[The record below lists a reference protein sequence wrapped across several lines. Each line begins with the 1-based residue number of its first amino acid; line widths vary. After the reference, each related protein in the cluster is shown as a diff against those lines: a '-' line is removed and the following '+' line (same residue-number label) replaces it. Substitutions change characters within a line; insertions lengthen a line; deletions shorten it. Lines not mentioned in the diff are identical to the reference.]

1 MPTSRSRNIL
11 LANRQI
17 AHIIY
22 YNNVLL
28 SFCTC
33 LEKHTDRLQ
42 FDLYTASAGK
52 HMWVSTKAAQC
63 WYIHDGTAARGGWG
77 MQAATEMQVIG
88 LTLNRCDSLLERQTG
103 SRNTTK
109 HRAGAGST
117 PEEPFPASHGDNAE
131 NTAFKCNTQTE
142 PAIKRHRVRHSS
154 ETDRVHEQ
162 RSTAAFTSVHP
173 ATYLHLSVDH
183 HRGGRGSVHLTAQ
196 CFIFTPSPGVL
207 VVFRAAL
214 CNICVEYQQLLSTSQ
229 HKAPGSDRTE
239 NLIHTNW
246 DLHICL

>member
-1 MPTSRSRNIL
+1 M
-11 LANRQI
+11 
-17 AHIIY
+17 
-22 YNNVLL
+22 
-28 SFCTC
+28 
-33 LEKHTDRLQ
+33 
-42 FDLYTASAGK
+42 
-52 HMWVSTKAAQC
+52 MAQQ
-63 WYIHDGTAARGGWG
+63 HGGGWG

-196 CFIFTPSPGVL
+196 CFLFTPSPGVL

-214 CNICVEYQQLLSTSQ
+214 CDICVEYQQLLSTLQ

-239 NLIHTNW
+239 NLIHTN
-246 DLHICL
+246 

>member
-1 MPTSRSRNIL
+1 MLRKTH
-11 LANRQI
+11 RQ
-17 AHIIY
+17 AAVWSLHSLCRKTHVSVHKSCT
-22 YNNVLL
+22 VLV
-28 SFCTC
+28 
-33 LEKHTDRLQ
+33 
-42 FDLYTASAGK
+42 YTWWHS
-52 HMWVSTKAAQC
+52 ST
-63 WYIHDGTAARGGWG
+63 GGGWG

-162 RSTAAFTSVHP
+162 RSTAAFYVCASG
-173 ATYLHLSVDH
+173 HLSSLICWSSQRRTRLSSSDSTMQSSLPPRVCWWYLEPH
-183 HRGGRGSVHLTAQ
+183 CATFVLNINNYSQPYSTKHQAVTGQRISSTLTET
-196 CFIFTPSPGVL
+196 FIFV
-207 VVFRAAL
+207 
-214 CNICVEYQQLLSTSQ
+214 CNKNLLPT
-229 HKAPGSDRTE
+229 
-239 NLIHTNW
+239 ITNKKKKKRKKTT
-246 DLHICL
+246 

>member
-1 MPTSRSRNIL
+1 MIFTQPLQENTCECPQKLHSVG
-11 LANRQI
+11 
-17 AHIIY
+17 IY
-22 YNNVLL
+22 
-28 SFCTC
+28 
-33 LEKHTDRLQ
+33 
-42 FDLYTASAGK
+42 
-52 HMWVSTKAAQC
+52 MMAQQ
-63 WYIHDGTAARGGWG
+63 HGGGWG

-88 LTLNRCDSLLERQTG
+88 LMLNRCDSLLERQTG

-196 CFIFTPSPGVL
+196 CNLHSLPG
-207 VVFRAAL
+207 
-214 CNICVEYQQLLSTSQ
+214 CV
-229 HKAPGSDRTE
+229 GG
-239 NLIHTNW
+239 I
-246 DLHICL
+246 

>member
-88 LTLNRCDSLLERQTG
+88 LMLTRCDSLLERQTG

-162 RSTAAFTSVHP
+162 RSTAAFYVCASGHLSPLICRSSQRRTRLSSSDS
-173 ATYLHLSVDH
+173 TMLHLHSLPGCV
-183 HRGGRGSVHLTAQ
+183 GG
-196 CFIFTPSPGVL
+196 I
-207 VVFRAAL
+207 
-214 CNICVEYQQLLSTSQ
+214 
-229 HKAPGSDRTE
+229 
-239 NLIHTNW
+239 
-246 DLHICL
+246 